1 MFYEEVKKMQ
11 RKTGQYQQQKDKTG
25 YDILGIPAPKEQKA
39 TLLDRLQKEVKD
51 FKEVMA
57 DFSPDC
63 GVKYGPETIQQLFK
77 EIRQYSDPSEGYGK
91 KWMKKDY
98 EGAIKDLRY
107 AIACLNFIGEIAS
120 VETIQFLI
128 PQFKSEEGCEYEDQ
142 NKLHEFIDTQVKDLE
157 STINQIHLDWDST
170 NSH

>member
-1 MFYEEVKKMQ
+1 MQ

-157 STINQIHLDWDST
+157 STINQIHLDWDTT